1 MDKSK
6 AFTIIEIIVTISLVL
21 ILAVVAIPTYNTYD
35 KQLKLKKET
44 MDIFEVLKLAKKKAM
59 SSDFSNPAVTPDP
72 ITGYTCDNFSG
83 YRVSFN
89 SGSYSLLIGCA
100 GAYQQIQSYNISS
113 PNTSIITATP
123 FNIDFP
129 PLGINTNIG
138 VPTIRLKNT
147 MISQCEDI
155 SLSQS
160 GVIEVNQTLVSCP

>member
-6 AFTIIEIIVTISLVL
+6 SFTIIEIIVTISLILV
-21 ILAVVAIPTYNTYD
+21 LAVVAIPTYNTYD

-44 MDIFEVLKLAKKKAM
+44 INIFEVLKLAKKKAM

-72 ITGYTCDNFSG
+72 TTGYTCDNFSG

-89 SGSYSLLIGCA
+89 ANSYSMLLGCSGSY
-100 GAYQQIQSYNISS
+100 QVIQTYNILS
-113 PNTSIITATP
+113 PNTSITTATP

-138 VPTIRLKNT
+138 TPTIRVKNS

-155 SLSQS
+155 SLSS
-160 GVIEVNQTLVSCP
+160 GGVIEVNQTLISCP